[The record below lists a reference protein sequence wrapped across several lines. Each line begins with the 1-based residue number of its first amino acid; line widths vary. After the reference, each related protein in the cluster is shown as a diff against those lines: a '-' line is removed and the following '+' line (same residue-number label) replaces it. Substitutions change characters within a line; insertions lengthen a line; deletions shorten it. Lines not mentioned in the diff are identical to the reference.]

1 MKTLILS
8 TYIRG
13 VVSNEETIWSVLA
26 ENLPNSEAI
35 SLVNLKEDLEIYLV
49 KEKPR
54 VIILNSI
61 LGDIKVPLG
70 TKKIVFLQDNFAAM
84 RKLLPVD
91 WKRVVKWF
99 MNFGRDEFLIKER
112 IQRNTLANADVIVA
126 NSKNTANSYGLNKV
140 EIIPVGTDA
149 DLFKSLPHKDALKK
163 KYGIPEN
170 RRIKIF
176 VGSTHKVKGFDI
188 LKEEIKNDKESFYI
202 LVLKDKFI
210 PGLKFSNAKIFQ
222 RISQNVLVELH
233 NCADVYVGRSRV
245 ETLWLGPIEAMFCGV
260 PVDVTKAGFF
270 ADWQP
275 KNKNPRLFTADFL
288 YINTYLYKSLSLYKS
303 LFFYCLIGMTMYK

>member
-1 MKTLILS
+1 
-8 TYIRG
+8 
-13 VVSNEETIWSVLA
+13 
-26 ENLPNSEAI
+26 
-35 SLVNLKEDLEIYLV
+35 
-49 KEKPR
+49 
-54 VIILNSI
+54 
-61 LGDIKVPLG
+61 
-70 TKKIVFLQDNFAAM
+70 
-84 RKLLPVD
+84 LPVD

-275 KNKNPRLFTADFL
+275 KNKNPRLEAFEAGLDKETM
-288 YINTYLYKSLSLYKS
+288 IKKWRSLIERL
-303 LFFYCLIGMTMYK
+303 

>member
-8 TYIRG
+8 THIRG

-275 KNKNPRLFTADFL
+275 KNKNPRLEAFEAGLDKETM
-288 YINTYLYKSLSLYKS
+288 IKKWRSLIERL
-303 LFFYCLIGMTMYK
+303 

>member
-1 MKTLILS
+1 MVYNTHNRNREVKIFFINDS
-8 TYIRG
+8 IRG
-13 VVSNEETIWSVLA
+13 VVSNEETFWSVLS
-26 ENLPNSEAI
+26 ENLSGAQGIALNTFKGDI
-35 SLVNLKEDLEIYLV
+35 LQFLKE
-49 KEKPR
+49 EKPDII
-54 VIILNSI
+54 VINSI
-61 LGDIKVPLG
+61 FRDIAVLEGIKRVVL
-70 TKKIVFLQDNFAAM
+70 LQDNFAAM

-275 KNKNPRLFTADFL
+275 KNKNPRLEAFEAGLDKETM
-288 YINTYLYKSLSLYKS
+288 IKKWRSLIERL
-303 LFFYCLIGMTMYK
+303 

>member
-8 TYIRG
+8 THIRG

-275 KNKNPRLFTADFL
+275 KNKNPRLEAFEA
-288 YINTYLYKSLSLYKS
+288 SLDKETMIKKWRN
-303 LFFYCLIGMTMYK
+303 LIERL